1 MIYSNSDSLTLL
13 SWNIAKINNKKF
25 LLYVEELLEKYQIN
39 LFLFQEFKKTKTQDW
54 YFQDFSYALSPNIET
69 KKNLFG
75 VLSAFNIPCQ
85 RALPLLTT
93 KKELKYLTKKSA
105 LVTSHPLKNEQIL
118 LVINIHAI
126 NFTSN
131 KDYAYELGI
140 IEKYATNHK
149 GPLILAGDFNSWNFA
164 RAHQLQT
171 LAKSLELQEVIFSSH
186 IHVKKF
192 FKYPLDHIF
201 YRGLELIEEKTFQA
215 PFSDHNPLL
224 AKFTLPKTTD

>member
-25 LLYVEELLEKYQIN
+25 LLYVETLLEKYQIN
-39 LFLFQEFKKTKTQDW
+39 LFLFQEFKKVKAQDW
-54 YFQDFSYALSPNIET
+54 YFQNFSYALSPNIKT
-69 KKNLFG
+69 KKSFFG
-75 VLSAFNIPCQ
+75 VLSAFDFACQ
-85 RALPLLTT
+85 KALPLLTT
-93 KKELKYLTKKSA
+93 KKELKYLTKKSV
-105 LVTSHPLKNEQIL
+105 LVTSHLLKNGQIL

-131 KDYAYELGI
+131 KDYSYELGI
-140 IEKYATNHK
+140 IEKYAKNHK

-164 RAHQLQT
+164 RTYQLST
-171 LAKSLELQEVIFSSH
+171 LAKSLSLQEVTFSEKNH
-186 IHVKKF
+186 IKKF

-201 YRGLELIEEKTFQA
+201 YRGLILVEKQSLKA

-224 AKFTLPKTTD
+224 AKFVLPKVID